1 MNRTLPA
8 NASYPQLLAR
18 VKATLIEG
26 QSRIEQ
32 ERINTYWETGR
43 LIHAHILKYKGRAEY
58 GAEVLKRLAKDLN
71 IEVSTLQRCIQFFKA
86 YPRLSIYGARH
97 KFSWTHYR
105 KLITV
110 PDGKKRTL
118 LEKAALQNEWSSREL
133 ANRIKDE
140 RPISNQLSVTKNERR
155 TTRDAPLVPLRGEL
169 FTYQVVERPT
179 VGGEPELLLDLGFGI
194 FRKIP
199 PRSSLSKGD
208 FVGEDFKK
216 KSASLKDLFTYQAV
230 VEKVI
235 DGDTLKVRMD
245 LGYDDSCRQVLRLR
259 GIDCPEMDTK
269 EGQEA
274 KACVQ
279 SYIKEAQM
287 IIVRSSKSDKYD
299 RYLADIFI
307 PQEGKDE
314 IFLNNLLLVRG
325 YAVRWKY

>member
-1 MNRTLPA
+1 
-8 NASYPQLLAR
+8 
-18 VKATLIEG
+18 
-26 QSRIEQ
+26 
-32 ERINTYWETGR
+32 
-43 LIHAHILKYKGRAEY
+43 
-58 GAEVLKRLAKDLN
+58 
-71 IEVSTLQRCIQFFKA
+71 
-86 YPRLSIYGARH
+86 
-97 KFSWTHYR
+97 
-105 KLITV
+105 
-110 PDGKKRTL
+110 
-118 LEKAALQNEWSSREL
+118 
-133 ANRIKDE
+133 
-140 RPISNQLSVTKNERR
+140 
-155 TTRDAPLVPLRGEL
+155 
-169 FTYQVVERPT
+169 
-179 VGGEPELLLDLGFGI
+179 
-194 FRKIP
+194 
-199 PRSSLSKGD
+199 
-208 FVGEDFKK
+208 
-216 KSASLKDLFTYQAV
+216 